1 MKIDIERL
9 SETAVKL
16 SVHLDY
22 VDFEPAIKQAYRAVA
37 EKINIKGFRKG
48 KVPEQVIDNQ
58 VGRAYVVQEALND
71 AISSAYEKAVRDNE
85 LKPVGQPD
93 VEVTEL
99 EDRSHITFTAEVE
112 VRPDF
117 EVPEYSSVK
126 VEVDAVVVDDDAVN
140 EQLESLQK
148 RFSNYTAV
156 DRAAAD
162 GDVLLVD
169 IAGTYEG
176 EPVADLTANALS
188 YELGTDGILP
198 GFDEA
203 VLGASKDDVRTFEFT
218 PEAGE
223 YEGKSVSI
231 AVTVKNVR
239 ERSLPTLDDE
249 FAQIASEFD
258 TLEELRADL
267 ADKVMRMKRIEQGY
281 QARDRIQDVL
291 LSMIDVPL
299 PEKFLNRDI
308 DEHFKDNHGDE
319 AHRQEYI
326 DGQRRSLKAQFILD
340 KIAEN
345 EKLSVSEAELSTWLM
360 QQAPRYGMTPQEFA
374 DALVQSGGVQM
385 ALADVRRV
393 KALEVVLQSA
403 NVVDSNGNVVDLSE
417 LDELMAQ

>member
-1 MKIDIERL
+1 MKIDVERL

-22 VDFEPAIKQAYRAVA
+22 VDFEPAIKQAYRAIA

-58 VGRAYVVQEALND
+58 VGRDYVVQEALND
-71 AISSAYEKAVRDNE
+71 AISSAYEKAVREHE
-85 LKPVGQPD
+85 LKPIGQPD

-99 EDRSHITFTAEVE
+99 EDRSHIAFTAEVE
-112 VRPDF
+112 IRPEFDL
-117 EVPEYSSVK
+117 PEYSTVK
-126 VEVDAVVVDDDAVN
+126 VEVDAIVADEEAIN
-140 EQLESLQK
+140 EQLEALQK
-148 RFSNYTAV
+148 RFSNYQIV
-156 DRAAAD
+156 ERPCVD

-169 IAGTYEG
+169 IAGTFEG
-176 EPVADLTANALS
+176 EPVEDLTANALS

-198 GFDEA
+198 QFDEA
-203 VLGASKDDVRTFEFT
+203 VRGAKVDEVRTFEFV
-218 PEAGE
+218 PEAGA

-231 AVTVKNVR
+231 QVTLKNVR
-239 ERSLPTLDDE
+239 ERSLPTLDDD
-249 FAQIASEFD
+249 FAQLASEFD
-258 TLEELRADL
+258 TLEELRSDL
-267 ADKVMRMKRIEQGY
+267 SDKVMKMKRIEQGY
-281 QARDRIQDVL
+281 QARDRVQDVL

-308 DEHFKDNHGDE
+308 EEHFKDNHGDE

-340 KIAEN
+340 KIAEQ
-345 EKLSVSEAELSTWLM
+345 EKLSVSEAELSAWLM

-403 NVVDSNGNVVDLSE
+403 DVVDSNGNAVDLSE
-417 LDELMAQ
+417 LDALMAQ

>member
-9 SETAVKL
+9 SDTAVKL
-16 SVHLDY
+16 SVDLDY

-85 LKPVGQPD
+85 LKPVGQPE

-99 EDRSHITFTAEVE
+99 EDRSHIAFTAEVE
-112 VRPDF
+112 VRPEF

-126 VEVDAVVVDDDAVN
+126 VEVDAVVIDADAVN

-148 RFSNYTAV
+148 RFANYQAV

-176 EPVADLTANALS
+176 EAVADLTANALS

-198 GFDEA
+198 GFDDA
-203 VLGASKDDVRTFEFT
+203 VRGASKDDVRTFEFT

-239 ERSLPTLDDE
+239 ERSLPALDDD
-249 FAQIASEFD
+249 FAQLASEFD

-403 NVVDSNGNVVDLSE
+403 NVVDSNGDVVDLSE

>member
-85 LKPVGQPD
+85 LKPVGQPE

-99 EDRSHITFTAEVE
+99 EDRSHIAFTAEVE
-112 VRPDF
+112 VRPEFD
-117 EVPEYSSVK
+117 VPEYSSVK

-176 EPVADLTANALS
+176 EAVADLTANALS

-198 GFDEA
+198 GFDDA
-203 VLGASKDDVRTFEFT
+203 VRGANRDDVRTFEFT

-239 ERSLPTLDDE
+239 EQSLPALDDD
-249 FAQIASEFD
+249 FAQLASEFD

-340 KIAEN
+340 KIAET

-403 NVVDSNGNVVDLSE
+403 NVVDSNGDVVDLSE

>member
-71 AISSAYEKAVRDNE
+71 AISSAYEKAVRDND
-85 LKPVGQPD
+85 LKPVGQPE

-99 EDRSHITFTAEVE
+99 EDRSHIAFTAEVE
-112 VRPDF
+112 VRPEFD
-117 EVPEYSSVK
+117 VPEYSSVK

-176 EPVADLTANALS
+176 EAVADLTANALS

-198 GFDEA
+198 GFDDA
-203 VLGASKDDVRTFEFT
+203 VRGANRDDVRTFEFT

-239 ERSLPTLDDE
+239 ERSLPALDDD
-249 FAQIASEFD
+249 FAQLASEFD

-340 KIAEN
+340 KIAET

-403 NVVDSNGNVVDLSE
+403 NVVDSNGDVVDLSE

>member
-22 VDFEPAIKQAYRAVA
+22 VDFEPAIKQAYRTVA

-99 EDRSHITFTAEVE
+99 EDRSHISFTAEVE

-249 FAQIASEFD
+249 FAQLASEFD

-308 DEHFKDNHGDE
+308 AEHFKDNHGDE

-403 NVVDSNGNVVDLSE
+403 NVVDSNGDVVDLSE

>member
-239 ERSLPTLDDE
+239 ERSLPALDDE
-249 FAQIASEFD
+249 FAQLASEFD

>member
-71 AISSAYEKAVRDNE
+71 AISSAYEKAVRDND
-85 LKPVGQPD
+85 LKPVGQPE

-99 EDRSHITFTAEVE
+99 EDRSHIAFTAEVE
-112 VRPDF
+112 VRPEFD
-117 EVPEYSSVK
+117 VPEYSSVK

-176 EPVADLTANALS
+176 EAVADLTANALS
-188 YELGTDGILP
+188 YE
-198 GFDEA
+198 
-203 VLGASKDDVRTFEFT
+203 
-218 PEAGE
+218 
-223 YEGKSVSI
+223 
-231 AVTVKNVR
+231 
-239 ERSLPTLDDE
+239 
-249 FAQIASEFD
+249 
-258 TLEELRADL
+258 
-267 ADKVMRMKRIEQGY
+267 
-281 QARDRIQDVL
+281 
-291 LSMIDVPL
+291 
-299 PEKFLNRDI
+299 
-308 DEHFKDNHGDE
+308 
-319 AHRQEYI
+319 
-326 DGQRRSLKAQFILD
+326 
-340 KIAEN
+340 
-345 EKLSVSEAELSTWLM
+345 
-360 QQAPRYGMTPQEFA
+360 
-374 DALVQSGGVQM
+374 
-385 ALADVRRV
+385 
-393 KALEVVLQSA
+393 
-403 NVVDSNGNVVDLSE
+403 
-417 LDELMAQ
+417 

>member
-99 EDRSHITFTAEVE
+99 EDRSHIAFTAEVE

-249 FAQIASEFD
+249 FAQLASEFD

-291 LSMIDVPL
+291 LSIIDVPL

>member
-71 AISSAYEKAVRDNE
+71 AVSTAYEKAVRDNE

-99 EDRSHITFTAEVE
+99 EDRSHISFTAEVE

-169 IAGTYEG
+169 IAGMYEG
-176 EPVADLTANALS
+176 EAVADLTANALS

-198 GFDEA
+198 GFDDA
-203 VLGASKDDVRTFEFT
+203 VLGALKDDVRTFEFT
-218 PEAGE
+218 PEAGD

-239 ERSLPTLDDE
+239 ERSLPTLNDE
-249 FAQIASEFD
+249 FAQLASEFD

-403 NVVDSNGNVVDLSE
+403 NVVDSNGDVVDLSE

>member
-1 MKIDIERL
+1 MKTDIERL
-9 SETAVKL
+9 SPTAVKL

-22 VDFEPAIKQAYRAVA
+22 SDFEPAIKQAYRAVA

-58 VGRAYVVQEALND
+58 VGRGYVVQEALNE
-71 AISSAYEKAVRDNE
+71 AVSGAYEKVMRE
-85 LKPVGQPD
+85 HEFKPVGQPEI
-93 VEVTEL
+93 EVTEL
-99 EDRSHITFTAEVE
+99 EDRSHMAFTAEVE

-117 EVPEYSSVK
+117 DLPEFGNVR
-126 VEVDAVVVDDDAVN
+126 VEVDAVVADDDAVT
-140 EQLESLQK
+140 EQLEALQK
-148 RFSNYTAV
+148 RFSNYQV
-156 DRAAAD
+156 VERAAAD

-169 IAGTYEG
+169 IAGTHDG
-176 EPVADLTANALS
+176 EPVEDLTANALS

-198 GFDEA
+198 GFDET
-203 VLGASKDDVRTFEFT
+203 VRGAKTDDVRTFDFV

-223 YEGKSVSI
+223 YEGKSVSV

-239 ERSLPTLDDE
+239 ERALPNLDDD
-249 FAQIASEFD
+249 FAQLASEFD
-258 TLEELRADL
+258 TLADLKLDL
-267 ADKVMRMKRIEQGY
+267 ADKVLRIKRIEQGY
-281 QARDRIQDVL
+281 QARDRVQDVL

-308 DEHFKDNHGDE
+308 EEHFKDNHGDE

-340 KIAEN
+340 KIAEQ
-345 EKLSVSEAELSTWLM
+345 EKLSVSEAELSAWLM

-403 NVVDSNGNVVDLSE
+403 NVVDSNGDAVDLSE
-417 LDELMAQ
+417 LDALMTQ

>member
-249 FAQIASEFD
+249 FAQLASEFD

>member
-99 EDRSHITFTAEVE
+99 EDRSHISFTAEVE

-156 DRAAAD
+156 DRSAAD
-162 GDVLLVD
+162 ADVLLVD

-249 FAQIASEFD
+249 FAQLASEFD

>member
-99 EDRSHITFTAEVE
+99 EDRSHISFTAEVE

-249 FAQIASEFD
+249 FAQLASEFD

>member
-1 MKIDIERL
+1 MKTDIERQ
-9 SETAVKL
+9 SPTAVKM

-22 VDFEPAIKQAYRAVA
+22 ADFEPAIKQAYRAIA

-71 AISSAYEKAVRDNE
+71 AVSHSYEKIMRENDF
-85 LKPVGQPD
+85 KPVGQPEI
-93 VEVTEL
+93 EVTQL
-99 EDRSHITFTAEVE
+99 EDKSHMEFTAEVE
-112 VRPDF
+112 IRPDF
-117 EVPEYSSVK
+117 DLPEFSSVT
-126 VEVDAVVVDDDAVN
+126 VEVEAVVADDDAVN
-140 EQLESLQK
+140 EQLAALQK
-148 RFSNYTAV
+148 RFSNYQV
-156 DRAAAD
+156 VERAAAD

-169 IAGTYEG
+169 IAGTYEE
-176 EPVADLTANALS
+176 EPVEDLTANALS

-198 GFDEA
+198 GFDDA
-203 VLGASKDDVRTFEFT
+203 VRGAKADDVRTFSFI

-223 YEGKSVSI
+223 YEGKDVSI

-239 ERSLPTLDDE
+239 ERALPNLDDE
-249 FAQIASEFD
+249 FAQLASEFD
-258 TLEELRADL
+258 TLAELQADVSE
-267 ADKVMRMKRIEQGY
+267 KVLKMKRIEQGY

-291 LSMIDVPL
+291 LSMIEVPL
-299 PEKFLNRDI
+299 PEKFLARDA
-308 DEHFKDNHGDE
+308 DEHFKDGHGDD
-319 AHRQEYI
+319 AHRQEYM

-340 KIAEN
+340 KIAEQ
-345 EKLSVSEAELSTWLM
+345 EKLSVSEAELSAWLM

-403 NVVDSNGNVVDLSE
+403 NVVDSNGTVVDLSE
-417 LDELMAQ
+417 LDALMAS

>member
-99 EDRSHITFTAEVE
+99 EDRSHIAFTAEVE

-249 FAQIASEFD
+249 FAQLASEFD

>member
-99 EDRSHITFTAEVE
+99 EDRSHISFTAEVE

-249 FAQIASEFD
+249 FAQLASEFD

-267 ADKVMRMKRIEQGY
+267 AEKVMRMKRIEQGY

>member
-99 EDRSHITFTAEVE
+99 EDRSHISFTAEVE

-169 IAGTYEG
+169 IAGMYEG
-176 EPVADLTANALS
+176 EAVADLTANALS

-198 GFDEA
+198 GFDDA
-203 VLGASKDDVRTFEFT
+203 VLGALKDDVRTFEFT
-218 PEAGE
+218 PEAGD

-239 ERSLPTLDDE
+239 ERSLPTLNDE
-249 FAQIASEFD
+249 FAQLASEFD

-308 DEHFKDNHGDE
+308 AEHFKDNHGDE